1 MERIYEPEG
10 EEESCEVLSSGYGM
24 AVAHTRLAVH
34 TGSQQ
39 LWLPAPDQA
48 SSTAIMGGGG
58 ESLAQELLAVI
69 GCWGGES
76 YFSLGMVTCGLP
88 VSQ

>member
-1 MERIYEPEG
+1 MERMYEPEG
-10 EEESCEVLSSGYGM
+10 EEESREVLSSGHGM
-24 AVAHTRLAVH
+24 AVAYTRLAVH

-48 SSTAIMGGGG
+48 SSTAIMGGG
-58 ESLAQELLAVI
+58 ATQELLAVI